1 MDKYIVNVHIN
12 KVDENNN
19 LQSESFDYEF
29 ESKPQELIECRRSA
43 IEKAKDLIEFFSNE
57 LPENEFSTIKEAE
70 LKSFKGYNSFS
81 ISIIL
86 STDKE
91 PYNQVY
97 GHDSSEM
104 FDWLEYEYQYFI
116 KTSNNVPLLKIKF
129 EDNNF
134 EIIEEDSVFMSYGL
148 SLLKHTK

>member
-29 ESKPQELIECRRSA
+29 ESKPQELIESRRNA
-43 IEKAKDLIEFFSNE
+43 LKKAKDLIEFFSNE

-86 STDKE
+86 STDEE
-91 PYNQVY
+91 PYTQVY
-97 GHDSSEM
+97 GNDSSEI
-104 FDWLEYEYQYFI
+104 FDWLEYESQYFI
-116 KTSNNVPLLKIKF
+116 NSDNNVPSLKIVF

-134 EIIEEDSVFMSYGL
+134 EIIEEDSVFMSNGL
-148 SLLKHTK
+148 SLVKHTK